1 MPGKERRGTS
11 RRPGPFPPSSYPF
24 PHSVPIADRS
34 SRPRAARL
42 DERGPLL
49 WVPKASLL
57 HPTSWTSSHH
67 SVPTGSSRCSPG
79 LSGSA
84 AWAPGIHRVG
94 SRRKAPSQE
103 SEPFHGLAD
112 NRHPVWAL
120 LPACA
125 LLGHGSSGSLWAPI
139 GEEGG
144 RDPKPTVFGSW
155 GMLSGVGGTLGRKE
169 GGLAAK
175 SGAEKSLG
183 EQYLGLKEEQG

>member
-11 RRPGPFPPSSYPF
+11 RRPGPFPPSSYSF
-24 PHSVPIADRS
+24 PHSIPIASRS
-34 SRPRAARL
+34 TRPRAARL

-57 HPTSWTSSHH
+57 HPTSWTTSHR
-67 SVPTGSSRCSPG
+67 SVPARSSRCSPG
-79 LSGSA
+79 LSGPA
-84 AWAPGIHRVG
+84 ALALGIHRVG
-94 SRRKAPSQE
+94 SWRKAPSRE
-103 SEPFHGLAD
+103 SQPFPGHAGD
-112 NRHPVWAL
+112 QHPIWAR

-139 GEEGG
+139 EEEGG

-155 GMLSGVGGTLGRKE
+155 GMHSGVGGTPARKE

>member
-11 RRPGPFPPSSYPF
+11 CRPGPFPPSSCPF
-24 PHSVPIADRS
+24 PHLVPIAARS

-57 HPTSWTSSHH
+57 HPTSWTNSQG
-67 SVPTGSSRCSPG
+67 SVPAGSSRCSPG

-84 AWAPGIHRVG
+84 ASALGIHRAG
-94 SRRKAPSQE
+94 SRRKVPSQE
-103 SEPFHGLAD
+103 SQPFPRSAGH
-112 NRHPVWAL
+112 RHPIWAL

-125 LLGHGSSGSLWAPI
+125 LLGPGSSGSLWAPI

-144 RDPKPTVFGSW
+144 RDPKPTAFRSG
-155 GMLSGVGGTLGRKE
+155 GMRSGVGGTLERKE